1 MAAHKEP
8 RNQETGFRQKLWE
21 IVFEAETPLGKGFD
35 VMLLWMIAFSVI
47 AVMLESVGSI
57 EKQWGPQLHAVEWFF
72 TILFTIEYGLRLWL
86 VRRPL
91 RYAVSFFGIVD
102 LLSCLPSYL
111 ELLIPGMQTLLVIR
125 VLRLL
130 RMFRVLKMIQHIRGA
145 NIIMRALVGSRAK
158 ILVFFLSVSIFSV
171 LMGTLIYL
179 VESPLEGSKF
189 SNIPVSV
196 YYTVVTIT
204 TLGFGDL
211 TPQTPIGMFL
221 TAVAVLTGYAVIAVP
236 TGIVSAEMVQASRVD
251 ETTDACPSCGAHG
264 HLIDARFCRRCGEDL

>member
-1 MAAHKEP
+1 MAAHKES
-8 RNQETGFRQKLWE
+8 RNREIGFRQKLWE

-145 NIIMRALVGSRAK
+145 NVIMRALLNSRAK

-171 LMGTLIYL
+171 LMGTFIYL

-189 SNIPVSV
+189 SNIPISV

-236 TGIVSAEMVQASRVD
+236 TGIVSAEMVQANRED

-264 HLIDARFCRRCGEDL
+264 HLIDARFCRRCGENL